1 MMAADRLGAS
11 EGGLHMTNNLIS
23 TPSDLSDLDIQQR
36 VAPVE
41 YKRWPARP
49 SLDGSAWELAESP
62 ACRSRAAR
70 GALLGIL
77 LGAEFYGAVLILLR
91 FIKL

>member
-1 MMAADRLGAS
+1 MAYKV
-11 EGGLHMTNNLIS
+11 IS
-23 TPSDLSDLDIQQR
+23 TAQDLSKLEIQQR

-49 SLDGSAWELAESP
+49 SSNASAGELAESP

-70 GALLGIL
+70 GALLGTL
-77 LGAEFYGAVLILLR
+77 LGAALYGTVLMLGV
-91 FIKL
+91 IKL